1 MLAVDRAVLICYY
14 KGRQAHSASGFRLDG
29 QFVLTADHCA
39 EGEDY
44 RVLIDGRNVSARV
57 YLRTGRRDV
66 DLAILKID
74 EDQHVER
81 ASCARIRTS
90 HAARLRECCVLA
102 FPDWK
107 KNRRAQLDGYVPT
120 GEAAAL
126 PGLDAT
132 AGTSQLAFKCLTP
145 PPASAARL
153 AEITGDETKK
163 FSTQWRGASGGAIV
177 HGGHVIG
184 VLSNHVLPEG
194 DSSLVFTPMAGID
207 GLSPSER
214 DKFLAAL
221 GSATTADWPVVPK
234 DSAQH
239 AVGAAVSAPD
249 SLAAIDT
256 RPSAEAES
264 LFRGGVLFADQG
276 DSVQAEN
283 LWRCAAE
290 QGHAGAMNN
299 LGNLLYVRRRLHEAH
314 EQYRKAAE
322 RGNPEA
328 MGNLAGLLYK
338 VRHDREAERWWRAA
352 AAADSADAMFN
363 LAVFLDKTQRFDEAM
378 NWYRQA
384 AEMGQRDAMHNLAIR
399 LRNRG
404 SSDEAA
410 GWWKRAGHKK
420 AQGPHE
426 RLRDPVSRVP
436 SR

>member
-29 QFVLTADHCA
+29 QFVLTADHCV

-57 YLRTGRRDV
+57 YLRTGRRDI

-74 EDQHVER
+74 EDQHIER
-81 ASCARIRTS
+81 TSYARIRTS
-90 HAARLRECCVLA
+90 HAARLGECCVLA
-102 FPDWK
+102 FPVWK
-107 KNRRAQLDGYVPT
+107 KNGRAQLDGYVPT

-126 PGLDAT
+126 TGLDAT

-153 AEITGDETKK
+153 AEITGNEAKK

-184 VLSNHVLPEG
+184 VLSNHILPEG
-194 DSSLVFTPMAGID
+194 DSSLAFTPMTAID

-214 DKFLAAL
+214 DGFLAAL
-221 GSATTADWPVVPK
+221 GSGSTAGWPVVPT
-234 DSAQH
+234 DSPQH
-239 AVGAAVSAPD
+239 ALGAAVSAPD
-249 SLAAIDT
+249 SLPVVDT
-256 RPSAEAES
+256 RPSVESES

-276 DSVQAEN
+276 DSIQAEN

-299 LGNLLYVRRRLHEAH
+299 LGNLLFVRRKLHDAH

-328 MGNLAGLLYK
+328 MGNLAGLLHK

-363 LAVFLDKTQRFDEAM
+363 LAVFLDRTQRFDEAM
-378 NWYRQA
+378 DWYRQA
-384 AEMGQRDAMHNLAIR
+384 AGMGQSDAMHNLAIR
-399 LRNRG
+399 LRHRG
-404 SSDEAA
+404 SADEAA
-410 GWWKRAGHKK
+410 EWWKCAGHKK
-420 AQGPHE
+420 TQGPHE
-426 RLRDPVSRVP
+426 RLRDPVTRVP